1 MYAMVNI
8 ADNTVPNVNQAYMA
22 GLMSAP
28 MLILEFILMDS
39 IVGPASAFKPA
50 EPRAAD
56 LLTGDCLAPF
66 RRVPKRDR

>member
-39 IVGPASAFKPA
+39 IVGPASAS
-50 EPRAAD
+50 
-56 LLTGDCLAPF
+56 LAPS
-66 RRVPKRDR
+66 RRFDRRLSPLSRGRLIY